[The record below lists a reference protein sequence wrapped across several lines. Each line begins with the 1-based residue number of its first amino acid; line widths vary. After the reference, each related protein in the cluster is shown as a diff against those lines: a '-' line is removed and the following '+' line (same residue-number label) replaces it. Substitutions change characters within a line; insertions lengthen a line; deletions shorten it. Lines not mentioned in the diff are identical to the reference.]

1 MQTIERIWIKGGTL
15 TAQTDAGARAW
26 VLKISKNKGRD
37 WLRRRVKDQGLD
49 SDLDDERTDLPYR
62 QPQFEEAPF
71 ERHTFYTQLSARER
85 EVAERLAQG
94 YRDVDIAQEL
104 DLSKTR
110 VHQLKQQIAEKLN
123 QFLSAE

>member
-1 MQTIERIWIKGGTL
+1 M
-15 TAQTDAGARAW
+15 
-26 VLKISKNKGRD
+26 LKISKNKGRD

-49 SDLDDERTDLPYR
+49 GDLDDERTDLPYR

-71 ERHTFYTQLSARER
+71 ERQNFYPQLSARER

-110 VHQLKQQIAEKLN
+110 VHQLKQQIAEKLK